1 MGGSKGVLRL
11 ALLVIVFFVI
21 AGAGGLAQGSAG
33 LSVRYSGI
41 TVCADCS
48 GIKTTLVLEKDAQGA
63 PSSYAMTEVYVG
75 KTVPPRKSSGT
86 WSILR
91 GDATDKDATV
101 YQLHPA
107 GSASVTSFLKTN
119 EDELQMLDGDL
130 GELPASLPHTL
141 KRVSGGGAA
150 TVVSE
155 HTSGDVN
162 LKVGGLLE
170 VRLEANHTTGYGWM
184 AAPAMNAVL
193 VRQGK
198 AEYQENAA
206 GGRIGAGGVEI
217 WRFKAVKVGQQVL
230 TFEYRRPWEKNVA
243 AIKTESFSIRVQ

>member
-1 MGGSKGVLRL
+1 MGGSKGVSRL
-11 ALLVIVFFVI
+11 VLVVVVCFAMADVS
-21 AGAGGLAQGSAG
+21 ALAQGSSG
-33 LSVRYSGI
+33 HSVRYSGI
-41 TVCADCS
+41 TLCADCS
-48 GIKTTLVLEKDAQGA
+48 GIKTTLVLEKDAQDA
-63 PSSYAMTEVYVG
+63 PTSYAMTEVYVG
-75 KTVPPRKSSGT
+75 KTVSPRKSSGT
-86 WSILR
+86 WTILR

-107 GSASVTSFLKTN
+107 GSASVTSFVKTN
-119 EDELQMLDGDL
+119 EDELQMLDGNL

-141 KRVSGGGAA
+141 KRVSGGNAA

-206 GGRIGAGGVEI
+206 GGRVGGGGVEV
-217 WRFKAVKVGQQVL
+217 WRFKAVKTGQQVL

-243 AIKTESFSIRVQ
+243 ASKTESFSIRVQ